1 MKSFH
6 QIVAELAALITEDTD
21 YRGEH
26 EAPGPGSGAPLHNV
40 SPSVYPEDFHSS
52 NGARYYGDGSSYD
65 HESHHAIARVKDR
78 PNASVKIYR
87 AVPHEPTHTERLAHA
102 EKAAA
107 HFMKTGVLKPTEP
120 HVKNYD
126 DLHAHITHLTDTMPE
141 KETKPKLKINKGDWV
156 TVSRQYAKDHGEQ
169 SLKGKYKILSKTVK
183 AKEVYT
189 NGDSIHEQG
198 YHPEEK

>member
-1 MKSFH
+1 MKLFKEF
-6 QIVAELAALITEDTD
+6 VAEQAALIVEDTS

-26 EAPGPGSGAPLHNV
+26 EAPGPGSGKPIHDLKD
-40 SPSVYPEDFHSS
+40 VYPDDFHSH
-52 NGARYYGDGSSYD
+52 NGARYYGDGQHYD
-65 HESHHAIARVKDR
+65 HESHSVLTRVKDR
-78 PNASVKIYR
+78 PNATVKIYR
-87 AVPHEPTHTERLAHA
+87 AVPHEPTHSERLAHA

-107 HFMKTGVLKPTEP
+107 HYMKTGVMKPTEP

-126 DLHAHITHLTDTMPE
+126 DLHAHIEHLTNTMPE
-141 KETKPKLKINKGDWV
+141 KESKPKTKINKGDWV
-156 TVSRQYAKDHGEQ
+156 TVSHQYAKDHGHQ
-169 SLKGKYKILSKTVK
+169 ALKGKFKILSKTVK